1 MKKYIRDMIDDL
13 QRKKD
18 KDFVPTIPPPSTGP
32 ATTDLGPTPEATLP
46 DDLDNQE
53 LSKNP
58 LERVRQL
65 DFQAQESELEQEGE

>member
-18 KDFVPTIPPPSTGP
+18 KDFIPTIPTASTK
-32 ATTDLGPTPEATLP
+32 AVTTDLDPKPEAAMP
-46 DDLDNQE
+46 DDLENQE
-53 LSKNP
+53 LSKGP

>member
-18 KDFVPTIPPPSTGP
+18 KDFIPTIPPS
-32 ATTDLGPTPEATLP
+32 ATTPQKALPGDLE
-46 DDLDNQE
+46 NQE
-53 LSKNP
+53 LSKDP

-65 DFQAQESELEQEGE
+65 DFQAQQSELEQEGD